1 MNNYLKIFL
10 YVLFFSASYINATE
24 IKQTTY
30 AYWNKPDIELF
41 YITPKKIDKDTELLF
56 VMHGNDRN
64 AKDYISAWIP
74 YIKNKNI
81 IVVAPRFDKRNYR
94 YFFLLESANSSGVNN
109 NNSNYYI
116 N

>member
-10 YVLFFSASYINATE
+10 YVLFFSVSYTNATE

-81 IVVAPRFDKRNYR
+81 IAVSYTHLRAH
-94 YFFLLESANSSGVNN
+94 ET
-109 NNSNYYI
+109 
-116 N
+116 